1 MRPYTNRRHTTLI
14 GMFSPG
20 RNSRPYTPS
29 IAETLAPAFLAFLH
43 ASYVQSFKPNAQEVE
58 KPCDVA
64 VGQIRN
70 SDSEISPAVYSDG
83 ARSRQSCGKALIAI
97 SLEVDS

>member
-1 MRPYTNRRHTTLI
+1 MV
-14 GMFSPG
+14 SPG

-29 IAETLAPAFLAFLH
+29 ITETHTPAFLAFLR

-64 VGQIRN
+64 VGQTRN

-83 ARSRQSCGKALIAI
+83 ARRMHSCAKGLIAI

>member
-1 MRPYTNRRHTTLI
+1 MV
-14 GMFSPG
+14 SPG

-29 IAETLAPAFLAFLH
+29 IAEKLAPAFLAP
-43 ASYVQSFKPNAQEVE
+43 SRKNIQSFKPNAQEVE
-58 KPCDVA
+58 KPCDIA
-64 VGQIRN
+64 VGQTTN

-83 ARSRQSCGKALIAI
+83 ARSRHNCAKALIAI